1 MNGQSGV
8 ICGENLNIWDDLSDN
23 SHRCRR
29 VAQVVLEGV
38 CHHFKVA
45 RLAKLELKVDLY

>member
-1 MNGQSGV
+1 MNGRSGV
-8 ICGENLNIWDDLSDN
+8 ICGEILNMWDDLSDN

-29 VAQVVLEGV
+29 VVQGVLEGV

-45 RLAKLELKVDLY
+45 GLANLG